1 MNNPEFT
8 TAAGTGVRPIAWHGS
23 SCILIFAGRRSGGD
37 SLLLIPKIP
46 NSFSA
51 HVIFQIDLWM
61 LFLKGSHV
69 LFSSLHRLPEIGPT
83 QLIGTWVPLCK
94 LGATWI
100 RLDNV
105 VFNGV
110 AQLGV
115 REDRS
120 IEPHRV
126 ALAGFL
132 NCQARIYS

>member
-1 MNNPEFT
+1 M
-8 TAAGTGVRPIAWHGS
+8 PIGGALGS
-23 SCILIFAGRRSGGD
+23 AKFARVGWERGD
-37 SLLLIPKIP
+37 STSYSTNPKIAVL
-46 NSFSA
+46 SA
-51 HVIFQIDLWM
+51 HVMLQIDLWM

-69 LFSSLHRLPEIGPT
+69 LFSSLHRLPEIGPA
-83 QLIGTWVPLCK
+83 QLIGMWVPLCK

-105 VFNGV
+105 VFKGV

-120 IEPHRV
+120 IEPNRV

-132 NCQARIYS
+132 NCQARVYS

>member
-1 MNNPEFT
+1 MQAEHGYGILGGGLHQKIYG
-8 TAAGTGVRPIAWHGS
+8 AG
-23 SCILIFAGRRSGGD
+23 
-37 SLLLIPKIP
+37 
-46 NSFSA
+46 SA
-51 HVIFQIDLWM
+51 YPGLDQRQVAHPRNESAQVMLQIDMWM

-120 IEPHRV
+120 IEPNGV

-132 NCQARIYS
+132 NCQAGVYS